1 MSCSAHGCIAE
12 LQKRL
17 LTARASS
24 KQHVWIRD
32 TRRTAADG
40 GAAHRAQSQQQLP
53 YPCSSSSTAHRACA
67 PKLEALRTAQVL
79 HTTQPREARGGESE
93 NAAGRS
99 SQQHCPAGPGA
110 GRARVLV
117 AAGPVCR
124 RAIRTPRWWSTRW
137 APGQAR
143 RICASAGCCG
153 GGRRVGTGVGCGESA
168 AAGRRGHGCGGSGG
182 VWAWGAERR
191 LALGVGSVAA
201 VWARRTWASVCGLRR
216 RASAASLAPG
226 R

>member
-1 MSCSAHGCIAE
+1 MDGSGMVVDWDSDSSGLELDRRELVLGWRGWRLALSTKAARVSAPVVPHC
-12 LQKRL
+12 L
-17 LTARASS
+17 LSALLLPAPR
-24 KQHVWIRD
+24 VIR
-32 TRRTAADG
+32 
-40 GAAHRAQSQQQLP
+40 
-53 YPCSSSSTAHRACA
+53 
-67 PKLEALRTAQVL
+67 
-79 HTTQPREARGGESE
+79 
-93 NAAGRS
+93 N
-99 SQQHCPAGPGA
+99 CPAGPGA

-124 RAIRTPRWWSTRW
+124 RAIRTPRWWLIRW

>member
-1 MSCSAHGCIAE
+1 MAAADWHHASVCRPVFQSLLSPQRPTLCCGLPRKAVGAPSHPGTACFFLATRV
-12 LQKRL
+12 LGVPAGL
-17 LTARASS
+17 LTSITSLAR
-24 KQHVWIRD
+24 
-32 TRRTAADG
+32 
-40 GAAHRAQSQQQLP
+40 
-53 YPCSSSSTAHRACA
+53 
-67 PKLEALRTAQVL
+67 
-79 HTTQPREARGGESE
+79 
-93 NAAGRS
+93 
-99 SQQHCPAGPGA
+99 
-110 GRARVLV
+110 
-117 AAGPVCR
+117 
-124 RAIRTPRWWSTRW
+124 RWWLIRW